1 MREKLLQQTIGKD
14 KTPKQKSQNKHNSNV
29 L

>member
-14 KTPKQKSQNKHNSNV
+14 KTPKHKPQNKHNTNV